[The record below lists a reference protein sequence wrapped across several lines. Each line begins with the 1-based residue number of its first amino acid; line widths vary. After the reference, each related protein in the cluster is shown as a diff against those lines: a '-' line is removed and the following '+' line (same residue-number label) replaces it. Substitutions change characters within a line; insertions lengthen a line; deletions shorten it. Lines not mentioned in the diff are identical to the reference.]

1 MGRKV
6 WVPTVSGPLAPCAAG
21 FVSWLTSRAYSASGT
36 PNVLLLR
43 AKASHRNDG
52 AMAHE
57 STQTAHIYEHADP
70 ALKEQAIARTA
81 PLGAKPSRYRP
92 PDELLAFLEARK
104 LCGTPDL

>member
-57 STQTAHIYEHADP
+57 STQTTHIYEHADP

-81 PLGAKPSRYRP
+81 PL
-92 PDELLAFLEARK
+92 LVCCARNPLK
-104 LCGTPDL
+104 I